1 VKKKIILIFS
11 LFISVTVFPQKDS
24 IVNYLDRNYK
34 NVKKEQATYI
44 QTIVKKD
51 SLWLGTVY
59 FGNGKMKL
67 QGHFIKK
74 NLKIRTGIF
83 SVFND
88 KGYLKSI
95 QHYSS
100 DGKKDG
106 IYYYF
111 NDKGERITKG
121 FFLKGKKEGIWK
133 YLDDYKNNRAR
144 VSFKKGKVLDYKL
157 WDEEGEILNED
168 LVLLRKPRY
177 KKGPIR
183 FKAKLNKELIIN
195 LRKKGLK
202 TNFLLKCYVD
212 TFGKVQNISITPKL
226 DSSFEQKIIYYFKNF
241 SDLEPG
247 IIANMKVKY
256 PLELPFIFK

>member
-1 VKKKIILIFS
+1 MKKKFLIIFS
-11 LFISVTVFPQKDS
+11 LFVSITVFSQKDS

-34 NVKKEQATYI
+34 IVKKEQATYI

-67 QGHFIKK
+67 QGNFKKK
-74 NLKIRTGIF
+74 NLKTRTGLF
-83 SVFND
+83 KSFD
-88 KGYLKSI
+88 EKGHLKST
-95 QHYSS
+95 QQYNS

-106 IYYYF
+106 VYNYF
-111 NDKGERITKG
+111 NVKGEEITKG
-121 FFLKGKKEGIWK
+121 FFHKGKKEGIWK
-133 YLDDYKNNRAR
+133 YLDERKNNRAR
-144 VSFKKGKVLDYKL
+144 IAFKKGKVLDYKL
-157 WDEEGEILNED
+157 WNEEGETINED

-177 KKGPIR
+177 KKGSILFR
-183 FKAKLNKELIIN
+183 AKLEKELIRD

-212 TFGKVQNISITPKL
+212 VFGKVQDISITPKL
-226 DSSFEQKIIYYFKNF
+226 DTPFEEEIIHYFKNL
-241 SDLEPG
+241 SDLQPG